1 MTERV
6 VRVAAASLLF
16 LGGCERLPT
25 GPASPGNTPVR
36 GITFVD
42 WTAGGYAGDSAHDAL
57 AGLAGTGANTV
68 VLIATAYQPDPEAKA
83 LRAQDPRTPSPGA
96 LRTALQA
103 ARDLGL
109 RIVLKPHVDLD
120 DGAWRGAI
128 APPDPAAWFAS
139 YRRFI
144 LPLAALADSVG
155 AACFVVGTEL
165 GGTLEDEAEWLATI
179 RAVRSVF
186 SGSLLYAASWDEA
199 ARVPF
204 WGALDLV
211 GVDFYFPVA
220 TRRDPGRFDILAAWQ
235 PWVERL
241 RLLGRQTGRRVLLTE
256 VGYRS
261 VDGAGMKPYA
271 RDGGGELDLAE
282 QADLYWAALE
292 ATAGQS
298 WCEGLCWW
306 NWPADGSGGPRNRD
320 YTPRGKPAERE
331 LAAAWGV
338 ER

>member
-1 MTERV
+1 MDWSADGY
-6 VRVAAASLLF
+6 AAA
-16 LGGCERLPT
+16 P
-25 GPASPGNTPVR
+25 
-36 GITFVD
+36 
-42 WTAGGYAGDSAHDAL
+42 AHDAL
-57 AGLAGTGANTV
+57 AELAGTGANTV
-68 VLIATAYQPDPEAKA
+68 VLIVTAYQSDHEATV
-83 LRAQDPRTPSPGA
+83 LRAADSRTPSPGA
-96 LRTALQA
+96 VRAALQA
-103 ARDLGL
+103 ARDLRL

-120 DGAWRGAI
+120 DGSWRGAI

-144 LPLAALADSVG
+144 VPLAELADSVG
-155 AACFVVGTEL
+155 AAGFVVGTEL
-165 GGTLEDEAEWLATI
+165 GGTLEDEEEWLATI

-204 WGALDLV
+204 WSALDLV

-220 TRRDPGRFDILAAWQ
+220 DRRNPGRFEILAGWQ

-271 RDGGGELDLAE
+271 RDGDGVLDLEE

-306 NWPADGSGGPRNRD
+306 NWPADGSGGPQNRD
-320 YTPRGKPAERE
+320 YTPRGKPAEGE
-331 LAAAWGV
+331 LAAAWRG